1 MDEPIRS
8 IDELFAE
15 FSKAVE
21 RMDFVKSL
29 MRDHANARPAGHQAI
44 HLFADLVGKGVHDMR
59 EYLTEI
65 KLAMDIEGHKGR

>member
-1 MDEPIRS
+1 MEKPIRS

-21 RMDFVKSL
+21 RMDFIKSL
-29 MRDHANARPAGHQAI
+29 MRDHANARPAGQQAI
-44 HLFADLVGKGVHDMR
+44 HLFADLTGKGVCDMR

-65 KLAMDIEGHKGR
+65 KLAMDVEGHKGR